1 MQRLS
6 AEHES
11 FPKIYRSFL
20 MKEKFV
26 IPQVDVETLQCQRAA
41 GHAPTL
47 IDVRSPSEYATGHIS
62 GALNIPLEQIE
73 SRLDDLGRGPLVVV
87 CKAGQRARMAAALLE
102 PCFEKVTVLD
112 GGTDAWIRSGFPVVA
127 SVRAR
132 WSLERQVRFGAGLLI
147 LAGVALGFN
156 LNLAWFYLAGFVG
169 LGLTFA
175 GLTDF
180 CPMGILLA
188 RMPWNRGRSCS
199 IPIKEPGAPSCCD

>member
-1 MQRLS
+1 
-6 AEHES
+6 
-11 FPKIYRSFL
+11 
-20 MKEKFV
+20 V
-26 IPQVDVETLQCQRAA
+26 ISQVDVETLQRQRAA

-62 GALNIPLEQIE
+62 GALNVPLEQIE
-73 SRLDDLGRGPLVVV
+73 SRLEDLGRGPQVII
-87 CKAGQRARMAAALLE
+87 CKAGQRARMAAGLLE
-102 PCFEKVTVLD
+102 PCFEKATVLD
-112 GGTDAWIRSGFPVVA
+112 GGTDAWIRSGLPVVA
-127 SVRAR
+127 SVSAR

-147 LAGVALGFN
+147 LAGVVLGFTRN
-156 LNLAWFYLAGFVG
+156 PAWFYLVGFVG